1 METVILN
8 VEERQ
13 SATKGETGRIRRAG
27 KVPAVF
33 YGPGKIGQRVCVDA
47 REFRMKL
54 DGLEGSH
61 LIQLLSPMAEL
72 NEKTVLLKEVQR
84 HPVSSAPMHIDF
96 LEVDVT
102 KPITVTVP
110 LHFVGKAQGV
120 TAGGLL
126 QSLRREVTVE
136 CLPRE
141 IPDFIQFDVTSLALH
156 DTVHIADL
164 VLPPGVKAVY
174 DTNDA
179 VVTIASPV
187 AEAKPTAAEAEAA
200 TAAAT
205 AATAAATAAAAGA
218 AKTGGAAKAG
228 GAAKSDK
235 K

>member
-8 VEERQ
+8 VESRET
-13 SATKGETGRIRRAG
+13 ATKGETGRIRRSG

-33 YGPGKIGQRVCVDA
+33 YGPGKIGQKVCVDA

-61 LIQLLSPMAEL
+61 LIQLLSPAADL

-96 LEVDVT
+96 FEVDVT

-110 LHFVGKAQGV
+110 LHFIGKAQGV

-187 AEAKPTAAEAEAA
+187 AEAKPTAAEGEA
-200 TAAAT
+200 
-205 AATAAATAAAAGA
+205 AAATAAAAA
-218 AKTGGAAKAG
+218 AAAAPAAGVAPKAG
-228 GAAKSDK
+228 GAAKAAGGKAEK

>member
-13 SATKGETGRIRRAG
+13 SATKGETGRIRRSG

-33 YGPGKIGQRVCVDA
+33 YGPGKISQRVCVDA

-61 LIQLLSPMAEL
+61 LIQLLSPAADL
-72 NEKTVLLKEVQR
+72 NEKMVLLKEVQR
-84 HPVSSAPMHIDF
+84 HPVSSSPVHIDF
-96 LEVDVT
+96 YEVDVT

-110 LHFVGKAQGV
+110 LHFIGKAQGV

-141 IPDFIQFDVTSLALH
+141 IPNFIQFDVTSLALH

-164 VLPPGVKAVY
+164 VLPAGVKAVY

-187 AEAKPTAAEAEAA
+187 AEAKPTAAEGE
-200 TAAAT
+200 
-205 AATAAATAAAAGA
+205 AAAAVATPA
-218 AKTGGAAKAG
+218 AVPAAVVVKAG
-228 GAAKSDK
+228 AAAKSDK

>member
-1 METVILN
+1 METVMLN
-8 VEERQ
+8 VEARQ
-13 SATKGETGRIRRAG
+13 VASKGETGRLRRTG

-33 YGPGKIGQRVCVDA
+33 YGPGKIGQPVCVDA

-54 DGLEGSH
+54 DGREGSH
-61 LIQLLSPMAEL
+61 LIQLLSPAAEI

-84 HPVSSAPMHIDF
+84 HPVTSSPMHIDF
-96 LEVDVT
+96 YEVDIT

-110 LHFVGKAQGV
+110 LHFIGKAQGV

-141 IPDFIQFDVTSLALH
+141 IPEFIQVDVTSLGLH

-164 VLPPGVKAVY
+164 ALPAGVKAVY

-179 VVTIASPV
+179 IVTVASPV
-187 AEAKPTAAEAEAA
+187 VEAKPTTEAVEGTPVEGAAP
-200 TAAAT
+200 
-205 AATAAATAAAAGA
+205 TAAAAGA
-218 AKTGGAAKAG
+218 AGGAAKAE
-228 GAAKSDK
+228 K

>member
-1 METVILN
+1 METVMLN
-8 VEERQ
+8 VEARPM
-13 SATKGETGRIRRAG
+13 ATKGETGRIRRSG

-33 YGPGKIGQRVCVDA
+33 YGPGKIGQSVCVDA

-61 LIQLLSPMAEL
+61 LIQLLSPAADF
-72 NEKTVLLKEVQR
+72 NEKMVLLKEVQR
-84 HPVSSAPMHIDF
+84 HPVTSSPMHIDF
-96 LEVDVT
+96 YEVDVN

-110 LHFVGKAQGV
+110 LHFIGKAQGV

-141 IPDFIQFDVTSLALH
+141 IPDFIQVDVTTLGLH
-156 DTVHIADL
+156 DTVHIAEL
-164 VLPPGVKAVY
+164 VLPAGVKAVY

-179 VVTIASPV
+179 VVTVAAPV
-187 AEAKPTAAEAEAA
+187 AEAKPTVAEGEAAAIEGA

-205 AATAAATAAAAGA
+205 PAAA
-218 AKTGGAAKAG
+218 GGAAKAAPG

>member
-8 VEERQ
+8 VESRQ
-13 SATKGETGRIRRAG
+13 TATKGETGRLRRTG

-61 LIQLLSPMAEL
+61 LIQLLSPAADF
-72 NEKTVLLKEVQR
+72 NEKMVLLKEVQR
-84 HPVSSAPMHIDF
+84 HPVTSSPVHIDF
-96 LEVDVT
+96 YEVDVN

-110 LHFVGKAQGV
+110 LHFIGKAQGV

-141 IPDFIQFDVTSLALH
+141 IPEFIQVDVTTLALH
-156 DTVHIADL
+156 DTVHIAEL
-164 VLPPGVKAVY
+164 VLPAGVKAVY

-179 VVTIASPV
+179 VVTVASPV
-187 AEAKPTAAEAEAA
+187 AEAKPSTEV
-200 TAAAT
+200 AAT
-205 AATAAATAAAAGA
+205 AATEGATPAAAPAAA
-218 AKTGGAAKAG
+218 GGAAKAAG
-228 GAAKSDK
+228 GAAKTEK

>member
-1 METVILN
+1 METVMLN
-8 VEERQ
+8 VEARQ
-13 SATKGETGRIRRAG
+13 VASKGETGRLRRTG

-33 YGPGKIGQRVCVDA
+33 YGPGKIGQPVCVDA

-61 LIQLLSPMAEL
+61 LIQLLSPATEI

-84 HPVSSAPMHIDF
+84 HPVTSSPVHIDF
-96 LEVDVT
+96 YEVDVT

-110 LHFVGKAQGV
+110 LHFIGKAQGV

-141 IPDFIQFDVTSLALH
+141 IPEFIQVDVTSLGLH

-164 VLPPGVKAVY
+164 VLPAGVKAIY

-179 VVTIASPV
+179 VVTVAPPV
-187 AEAKPTAAEAEAA
+187 AEAKPTTETVEGTPTEGAAPAP
-200 TAAAT
+200 
-205 AATAAATAAAAGA
+205 AAAGA
-218 AKTGGAAKAG
+218 AGGAAKAE
-228 GAAKSDK
+228 K

>member
-13 SATKGETGRIRRAG
+13 RATKGETGRIRRSG

-33 YGPGKIGQRVCVDA
+33 YGPGKIGQKVCVDA

-61 LIQLLSPMAEL
+61 LIQLLSPAADL
-72 NEKTVLLKEVQR
+72 NEKMVLLKEVQR
-84 HPVSSAPMHIDF
+84 HPVSSSPVHIDF
-96 LEVDVT
+96 YEVDVT

-110 LHFVGKAQGV
+110 LHFIGKAQGV

-187 AEAKPTAAEAEAA
+187 AEAKPTAAEAEV
-200 TAAAT
+200 AAAAPPV
-205 AATAAATAAAAGA
+205 AAPAAGA
-218 AKTGGAAKAG
+218 AKAGA
-228 GAAKSDK
+228 AAKSDK

>member
-8 VEERQ
+8 VESRET
-13 SATKGETGRIRRAG
+13 ATKGETGRIRRSG

-33 YGPGKIGQRVCVDA
+33 YGPGKIGQKVCVDA

-61 LIQLLSPMAEL
+61 LIQLLSPAVDL

-96 LEVDVT
+96 YEVDVT

-187 AEAKPTAAEAEAA
+187 AEAKPTAAEGEA
-200 TAAAT
+200 
-205 AATAAATAAAAGA
+205 AAATAAAAAAAAAPAAGA
-218 AKTGGAAKAG
+218 PAKAGGAAKAG
-228 GAAKSDK
+228 GGKAEK

>member
-8 VEERQ
+8 VESRQ
-13 SATKGETGRIRRAG
+13 TATKGETGRLRRTG

-61 LIQLLSPMAEL
+61 LIQLLSPAADF
-72 NEKTVLLKEVQR
+72 NEKMVLLKEVQR
-84 HPVSSAPMHIDF
+84 HPVTSSPVHIDF
-96 LEVDVT
+96 YEVDVN

-110 LHFVGKAQGV
+110 LHFIGKAQGV

-141 IPDFIQFDVTSLALH
+141 IPEFIQVDVTTLALH
-156 DTVHIADL
+156 DTVHIAEL
-164 VLPPGVKAVY
+164 VLPAGVKAVY

-179 VVTIASPV
+179 VVTVASPV
-187 AEAKPTAAEAEAA
+187 AEAKPSTEVAAPAA
-200 TAAAT
+200 TEGAPPAAAP
-205 AATAAATAAAAGA
+205 AAA
-218 AKTGGAAKAG
+218 GGAAKAAG
-228 GAAKSDK
+228 GAAKTEK

>member
-1 METVILN
+1 METVMLN
-8 VEERQ
+8 VEARQ
-13 SATKGETGRIRRAG
+13 VASKGETGRLRRTG

-33 YGPGKIGQRVCVDA
+33 YGPGKIGQPVCVDA

-61 LIQLLSPMAEL
+61 LIQLFSPAAEI
-72 NEKTVLLKEVQR
+72 NKKMVLLKEVQR
-84 HPVSSAPMHIDF
+84 HPVTSSPMHIDF
-96 LEVDVT
+96 YEVDIT
-102 KPITVTVP
+102 KPITVIVP
-110 LHFVGKAQGV
+110 LHFMGKAQGV

-141 IPDFIQFDVTSLALH
+141 IPEFIQVDVTSLGLH

-164 VLPPGVKAVY
+164 VLPAGVKAVY

-179 VVTIASPV
+179 VVTVASPV
-187 AEAKPTAAEAEAA
+187 AEAKPTTETVEGTPAEGAAPAP
-200 TAAAT
+200 
-205 AATAAATAAAAGA
+205 AAAGA
-218 AKTGGAAKAG
+218 AGGAAKAE
-228 GAAKSDK
+228 K

>member
-1 METVILN
+1 METVVLN
-8 VEERQ
+8 VEARQ
-13 SATKGETGRIRRAG
+13 MATKGETGRLRRAG

-33 YGPGKIGQRVCVDA
+33 YGPGKIGQSVCVDA

-61 LIQLLSPMAEL
+61 LIQLLSPAGDF
-72 NEKTVLLKEVQR
+72 NEKMVLLKEVQR
-84 HPVSSAPMHIDF
+84 HPVTSSPMHIDF
-96 LEVDVT
+96 YEVDVN

-110 LHFVGKAQGV
+110 LHFIGKAQGV

-141 IPDFIQFDVTSLALH
+141 IPEFIQVDVTSLGLH

-164 VLPPGVKAVY
+164 VLPAGVKAVY

-179 VVTIASPV
+179 VVTVASPV
-187 AEAKPTAAEAEAA
+187 TEAKPTAEAA
-200 TAAAT
+200 EGAAAEG
-205 AATAAATAAAAGA
+205 AAPAPAAAG
-218 AKTGGAAKAG
+218 TAG
-228 GAAKSDK
+228 GAAKTEK